1 MATRKVVRT
10 LSYSGIELPIISSP
24 PCAPVEADEAVAAAF
39 GDESKTRV
47 ISNCPTIG
55 DFTVQVLDEGGTP
68 PTVGASSSIT
78 VTTTYGDGSSSGD
91 ATRAQTL
98 TCQIKSVTAGT
109 VAVDGERKATFDI
122 VVTPTGG
129 VAPSYG
135 GSTTSGA

>member
-1 MATRKVVRT
+1 MAARKVVRT
-10 LSYSGIELPIISSP
+10 ITYSGISLPIISSP

-39 GDESKTRV
+39 GDASKT
-47 ISNCPTIG
+47 CPTIG

-68 PTVGASSSIT
+68 PTVGESSSIT
-78 VTTTYGDGSSSGD
+78 VTTTYGDGSGSGD
-91 ATRAQTL
+91 ATRTLTL

-135 GSTTSGA
+135 GSTTTGG